1 DPKWRG
7 ASAGPAFSAVEGFR
21 TFLAVPLGRDGL
33 CLGAVNVWRR
43 EGSPF
48 SEQHIALLKN
58 FSDQAVIP
66 IENRRLFTGLEDRNK
81 ALTDAHAQASEALE
95 RQTATADILR
105 VISQAQTDVQPVF
118 ETIADSAMRLFGA
131 WSVLVFRYGG
141 EYLSLAAARGGLPGS
156 EELLIEQYPTGRP
169 SADLPLG
176 QVGVTRALHHR
187 GD

>member
-1 DPKWRG
+1 
-7 ASAGPAFSAVEGFR
+7 
-21 TFLAVPLGRDGL
+21 
-33 CLGAVNVWRR
+33 R
-43 EGSPF
+43 EVRLF
-48 SEQHIALLKN
+48 SEKQIALLRT
-58 FSDQAVIP
+58 FADQAVIA
-66 IENRRLFTGLEDRNK
+66 IENVRLFTELQTRNK
-81 ALTDAHAQASEALE
+81 DLGEALE